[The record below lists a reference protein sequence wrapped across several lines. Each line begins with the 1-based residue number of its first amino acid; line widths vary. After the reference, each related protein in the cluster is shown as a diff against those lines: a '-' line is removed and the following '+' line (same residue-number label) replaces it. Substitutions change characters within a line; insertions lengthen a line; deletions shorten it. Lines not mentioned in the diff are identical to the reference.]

1 MIRNKILILFAHP
14 LFEKSQ
20 INKEL
25 IKAIPTSAQITF
37 HDLYEAYPEF
47 DIDIQKEQNLLLA
60 HDLIIWHHP
69 MYWFSCPPILKQWI
83 DLVLQH
89 GWAYGKEGKNLL
101 GKTVFQVIT
110 TGGGQQHYCATGK
123 NNYTV
128 LELLAPFK
136 QTAKIC
142 NMNYLPPFVIHGTH
156 KITSDELKKH
166 TQEYHQLLTYLT
178 ENPIEFPIH
187 ESFPYLNDWIKT
199 KHHGQ

>member
-1 MIRNKILILFAHP
+1 MTPNKILILFAHP

-25 IKAIPTSAQITF
+25 VQAIPASEHITF
-37 HDLYEAYPEF
+37 HDLYETYPEF
-47 DIDIQKEQNLLLA
+47 DIDITKEQELLLA
-60 HDLIIWHHP
+60 HDIVIWHHP
-69 MYWFSCPPILKQWI
+69 MYWFNCPPILKQWI

-101 GKTVFQVIT
+101 NKTVFQVIT
-110 TGGGQQHYCATGK
+110 TGGGQANYCATGK
-123 NNYTV
+123 NNFTV

-142 NMNYLPPFVIHGTH
+142 NMNYLPPFVVHGTH
-156 KITSDELKKH
+156 KITAEELKIH
-166 TQEYHQLLTYLT
+166 TQNYTQLLTYLT
-178 ENPIEFPIH
+178 EHPVEFPIH

-199 KHHGQ
+199 KQHG

>member
-1 MIRNKILILFAHP
+1 MIPNKILILFAHP

-25 IKAIPTSAQITF
+25 VQAIPNSEHITF

-47 DIDIQKEQNLLLA
+47 DIDIQKEQALLLE
-60 HDLIIWHHP
+60 HDVVIWHHP
-69 MYWFSCPPILKQWI
+69 MYWFNCPPILKQWI

-89 GWAYGKEGKNLL
+89 GWAYGKNGKNLVE
-101 GKTVFQVIT
+101 KTVFQVIT
-110 TGGGQQHYCATGK
+110 TGGGQQNYCATGK

-156 KITSDELKKH
+156 KITSDELKKY
-166 TQEYHQLLTYLT
+166 TQEYHRLLTYLT

-187 ESFPYLNDWIKT
+187 ESFTYLNDWIKN